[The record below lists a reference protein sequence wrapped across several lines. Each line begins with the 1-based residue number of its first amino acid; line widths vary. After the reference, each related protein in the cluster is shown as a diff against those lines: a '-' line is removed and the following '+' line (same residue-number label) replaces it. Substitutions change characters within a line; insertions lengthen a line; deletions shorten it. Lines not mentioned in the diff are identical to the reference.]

1 MSEQDNTPVEEVTPQ
16 EEPTGNLAEEA
27 SKAIDSDSPRAAL
40 AAELTAE
47 QLKQVERMV
56 SQAVDGAQRKWADKQ
71 QEDLTAKGYLTPEQ
85 AKAIAQEEVQFAEQR
100 TRAEANVDLWM
111 RDEGIEPGSEQAKAL
126 SAEFKRG
133 LDAGVYT
140 HRMLLDKAGVK
151 YLVAAAGLKPEQ
163 KEESL
168 GLPRQSVP
176 QGLPKREDGKPLTRR
191 DMDDLIRKNNLDA
204 IKSATRQNR

>member
-71 QEDLTAKGYLTPEQ
+71 QEDLSAKGYLTPEQ

-126 SAEFKRG
+126 SAELHCG
-133 LDAGVYT
+133 LNLMAFSRKGMASRDRFNWDSTV
-140 HRMLLDKAGVK
+140 
-151 YLVAAAGLKPEQ
+151 
-163 KEESL
+163 
-168 GLPRQSVP
+168 PR
-176 QGLPKREDGKPLTRR
+176 
-191 DMDDLIRKNNLDA
+191 
-204 IKSATRQNR
+204 

>member
-1 MSEQDNTPVEEVTPQ
+1 MSEEDNTPVEEVTPQ
-16 EEPTGNLAEEA
+16 EEPTGNLAAEA
-27 SKAIDSDSPRAAL
+27 SKAIDSESPRAAL

-100 TRAEANVDLWM
+100 TRAEANVELWM
-111 RDEGIEPGSEQAKAL
+111 RDEGIEPGSEQATAL

-151 YLVAAAGLKPEQ
+151 YLVAAAGLAPAQ
-163 KEESL
+163 AQESL
-168 GLPRQSVP
+168 NLPRQSVP
-176 QGLPKREDGKPLTRR
+176 QGVPKREDGKPLTRR
-191 DMDDLIRKNNLDA
+191 DMDELIRKNNLDA
-204 IKSATRQNR
+204 IQNMHGKKR